1 MSNEDVLR
9 NLIPDFRDGP
19 WQPIDHSPEY
29 QKALMIAIGFTL
41 LWVFLI
47 ILNCIILDDIERTV
61 GCSFF
66 SVLAVICITIGA
78 VNGYKLSKE
87 KQEYHNRFEKWEV
100 EIYEW
105 SRQEQ
110 AYSKE
115 VTKKV
120 QKQMEYSVYLDGEE
134 VEINKVHFAD
144 YSIYV
149 DDTTESIY
157 LSRKG

>member
-19 WQPIDHSPEY
+19 WEPIDHSPEY
-29 QKALMIAIGFTL
+29 QKALMIAIGVTL
-41 LWVFLI
+41 LCGFFI
-47 ILNCIILDDIERTV
+47 ILFCIMLDDVERLTS
-61 GCSFF
+61 CSFF
-66 SVLAVICITIGA
+66 GLLAVICIIVGA

-87 KQEYHNRFEKWEV
+87 KKEYPIRYDKWEV
-100 EIYEW
+100 EFDEW
-105 SRQEQ
+105 SKQDY
-110 AYSKE
+110 AYSTE

>member
-1 MSNEDVLR
+1 M
-9 NLIPDFRDGP
+9 
-19 WQPIDHSPEY
+19 
-29 QKALMIAIGFTL
+29 
-41 LWVFLI
+41 
-47 ILNCIILDDIERTV
+47 LDDVERLTS
-61 GCSFF
+61 CSFF
-66 SVLAVICITIGA
+66 GLLAVICIIVGA

-87 KQEYHNRFEKWEV
+87 KKEYPIRYDKWEV
-100 EIYEW
+100 EFDEW
-105 SRQEQ
+105 SKQDY
-110 AYSKE
+110 AYSTE

>member
-19 WQPIDHSPEY
+19 WEPIDHSPEY
-29 QKALMIAIGFTL
+29 QKALMIAIGVTL
-41 LWVFLI
+41 LCGFFI
-47 ILNCIILDDIERTV
+47 ILFCIILDDVERIT
-61 GCSFF
+61 GCSLFGL
-66 SVLAVICITIGA
+66 LAVVCITIGA
-78 VNGYKLSKE
+78 VNGYKLFQEKKE
-87 KQEYHNRFEKWEV
+87 YPIRYDKWEV
-100 EIYEW
+100 EFDEW
-105 SRQEQ
+105 NKQDH